1 MDRILL
7 SEPCSFDKHL
17 VVMQCYEKEIPAQ
30 ELEFDRTSFW
40 VQLHGIPL
48 CYMTM
53 DAAEKIS
60 AIIGEV
66 SRPTDSKEADD
77 GNFLQVRVS
86 IDLSLPLCRGRLV
99 SLKNEKQ
106 TWISF
111 RYERLPNLCHWC
123 GRLTH
128 DDKDCQIWIES
139 EGMLQPDQRQF
150 DPSIYAHV
158 FIPSRKN
165 VITVPSFYSSKKKGT
180 SSTSMECDSSG
191 QAPVNSMVIPPILVT
206 SNQQHSN
213 EIGNPSDTNASE
225 KHSNACSSVTP
236 IKHWLHD
243 MNPTDKGM
251 FNGINSQSIGPDK
264 AIRDFNAQLK
274 DIDGEFSNF
283 NSDEPS
289 MLMPIE

>member
-1 MDRILL
+1 
-7 SEPCSFDKHL
+7 
-17 VVMQCYEKEIPAQ
+17 MQHYEKEIPAQ

-40 VQLHGIPL
+40 VRLHGIPL

-77 GNFLQVRVS
+77 GNFLQVRVF
-86 IDLSLPLCRGRLV
+86 IDLSLPLSRGRLV

-139 EGMLQPDQRQF
+139 EGMLQLDQR
-150 DPSIYAHV
+150 
-158 FIPSRKN
+158 
-165 VITVPSFYSSKKKGT
+165 
-180 SSTSMECDSSG
+180 
-191 QAPVNSMVIPPILVT
+191 
-206 SNQQHSN
+206 
-213 EIGNPSDTNASE
+213 
-225 KHSNACSSVTP
+225 
-236 IKHWLHD
+236 
-243 MNPTDKGM
+243 
-251 FNGINSQSIGPDK
+251 
-264 AIRDFNAQLK
+264 
-274 DIDGEFSNF
+274 
-283 NSDEPS
+283 
-289 MLMPIE
+289 